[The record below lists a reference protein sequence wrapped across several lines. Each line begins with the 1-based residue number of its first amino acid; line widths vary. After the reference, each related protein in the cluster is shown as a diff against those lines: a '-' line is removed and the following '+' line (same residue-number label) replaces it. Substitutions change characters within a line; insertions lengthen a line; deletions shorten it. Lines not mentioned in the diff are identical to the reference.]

1 MSRLSTHTHM
11 HTHRERID
19 VSMYSLLPKKET
31 ALALTHTHPPTD
43 TDMHTPP
50 TSYYTDGHILGF
62 TIGSPHHETTTA
74 CAHSRLGSTCCS
86 RLDCNSTQCVTV
98 CCVLCPVFCVLRVF
112 SMLCAPPQVC
122 CATRSLNAVAAG
134 RSSDTSSRP
143 VTVDALVYRCL
154 VSSSSPPKRGT
165 WHRPCT
171 WRFPYADPG
180 RGVFARGAGP
190 LSAFCCP
197 ARCPRRRT
205 PCHQSIQTQR
215 HCSVVER
222 LEPHPGPRDRRWN
235 VMMGGGHGRY
245 RRCPPSLWR
254 LTAWC
259 IKVLSP

>member
-98 CCVLCPVFCVLRVF
+98 CCVLCPGFCVLRVF

-154 VSSSSPPKRGT
+154 VSSSSPPKEERGIG
-165 WHRPCT
+165 PA
-171 WRFPYADPG
+171 P
-180 RGVFARGAGP
+180 GVFP
-190 LSAFCCP
+190 
-197 ARCPRRRT
+197 T
-205 PCHQSIQTQR
+205 QTLTAV
-215 HCSVVER
+215 SSPEVPV
-222 LEPHPGPRDRRWN
+222 
-235 VMMGGGHGRY
+235 
-245 RRCPPSLWR
+245 PSLPSAARLAAPVVAPRVTRASRHRDTVRLWR
-254 LTAWC
+254 D
-259 IKVLSP
+259 LSPTLDRGIDAGMS